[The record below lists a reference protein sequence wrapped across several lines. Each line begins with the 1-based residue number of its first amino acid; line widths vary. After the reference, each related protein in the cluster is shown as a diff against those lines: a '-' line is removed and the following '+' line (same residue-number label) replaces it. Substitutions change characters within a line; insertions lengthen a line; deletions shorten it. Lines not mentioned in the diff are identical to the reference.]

1 MTDGSCVL
9 QHAGEGGTGMSRM
22 RIRKKILSVALALV
36 FLLAL
41 LPGNVLAADV
51 WDTVTLEDGTLCIIG
66 YRATTADLVIPETID
81 GVTVT
86 LIGEGAFHDNDFLVS
101 VTIPGTVTW
110 IGNNAFSQYSG
121 LTSVSIPDSVKS
133 IGHSAFYQCAALKS
147 IRIPGSVEYIGYS
160 AFYQCAALASVELS
174 EGLVTLESG
183 AFSQCTSL
191 TSIRIPKSLTNAQ
204 GSSDAAGIFAGCT
217 ELREVTFAPGTTYI
231 SQELLRGCPGIT
243 KIVIPDTVTVIG
255 DDAFRACPNLTSVT
269 IPNSV
274 TSIGN
279 SAFCRCYGL
288 KSIRIPGSV
297 EYIGYS
303 AFCQCTALAS
313 VELSEGLVT
322 LEQGTFS
329 GCTSLTRIE
338 LPGTLSGIRDY
349 TFDGCVNLQ
358 SAVIPKSVTSIGS
371 YAFAQCDA
379 LTDVYFTGTQGEWTD
394 LVINEGIDPLTS
406 ATLHVS
412 YIPPLTLSAVTP
424 DRTSAGAGDTI
435 TWTAAASGGSG
446 TLRYCFYVYRDGKAV
461 QKGSYGAATTCSYTV
476 TAGGSY
482 TVKVFVKDS
491 AGQTA
496 TKMSAAVAADVP
508 INVTGITANKTTAGV
523 GETITWTATASGGNG
538 TVKYCFYVYK
548 DGKVV
553 QKGSYGTSAAMS
565 FKVTAVGQY
574 SAKVFVKDSTGQAGS
589 RVSSVTTVTN

>member
-160 AFYQCAALASVELS
+160 AFYQCA
-174 EGLVTLESG
+174 
-183 AFSQCTSL
+183 
-191 TSIRIPKSLTNAQ
+191 
-204 GSSDAAGIFAGCT
+204 
-217 ELREVTFAPGTTYI
+217 
-231 SQELLRGCPGIT
+231 
-243 KIVIPDTVTVIG
+243 
-255 DDAFRACPNLTSVT
+255 
-269 IPNSV
+269 
-274 TSIGN
+274 
-279 SAFCRCYGL
+279 
-288 KSIRIPGSV
+288 
-297 EYIGYS
+297 
-303 AFCQCTALAS
+303 ALAS

-538 TVKYCFYVYK
+538 TVKYCFYIYK

-574 SAKVFVKDSTGQAGS
+574 SAKVFVKDSTGQTGS